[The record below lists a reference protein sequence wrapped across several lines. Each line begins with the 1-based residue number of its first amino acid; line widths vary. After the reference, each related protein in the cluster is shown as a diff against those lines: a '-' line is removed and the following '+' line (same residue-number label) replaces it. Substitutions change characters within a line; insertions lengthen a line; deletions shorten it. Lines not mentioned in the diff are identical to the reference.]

1 MGFLK
6 KLFSK
11 KEESPEERETEQEE
25 IIETKKEAPLVCEGC
40 GEPITQEHIDNG
52 CLTTKMQK
60 KFHKQ
65 CFRKIKK
72 EAKYNVFQ
80 GG

>member
-6 KLFSK
+6 DLFSK
-11 KEESPEERETEQEE
+11 KEEAPEEKEIEQEE
-25 IIETKKEAPLVCEGC
+25 FIEPTKEEPLVCEGC
-40 GEPITQEHIDNG
+40 GEPITQEQIDNG
-52 CLTTKMQK
+52 CLTTKIQK

-80 GG
+80 GN